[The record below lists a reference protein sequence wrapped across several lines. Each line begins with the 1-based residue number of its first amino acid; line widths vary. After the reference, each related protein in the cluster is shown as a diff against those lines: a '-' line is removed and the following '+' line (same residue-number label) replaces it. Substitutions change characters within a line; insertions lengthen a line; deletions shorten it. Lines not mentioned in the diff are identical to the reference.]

1 VRSVPGLWL
10 MMGGLLAAQEPMEMG
25 PVPTREMF
33 PLYLIT
39 QGYQPVDPTPLG
51 TGRWRVDLERIQS
64 NTFEFSGI
72 FKTQPVQDIE
82 GRVRVTREFVEA
94 HAAEY
99 RDLPLVFFFD
109 EEITRTTLRVRHG
122 IGEATD
128 LWAEWP
134 FQSHSGGRLD
144 HLVEAFHS
152 LGFEQYGRDLVVKD
166 QLTLV
171 VMERGEL
178 RFYSDHG
185 IRGKPQDPVI
195 GLTHRLFA
203 HDRGCLSLAFSV
215 KPPITRTYDVYRSG
229 WDHTL
234 ALTGR
239 WQPSQAHVF
248 HYGAGYV
255 ARPHGSSAHTGF
267 GAFRDGLGAHAG
279 WEWRPSPR
287 FRPFLQLLYQS
298 GYLRPQVYQK
308 LDRPSLQHDLGFH
321 WQLGRRTVFTFR
333 YLNNITHNENTA
345 DMGFVL
351 GLSHAL

>member
-51 TGRWRVDLERIQS
+51 SGRWRVDLERIQS

-203 HDRGCLSLAFSV
+203 HDS
-215 KPPITRTYDVYRSG
+215 
-229 WDHTL
+229 
-234 ALTGR
+234 R
-239 WQPSQAHVF
+239 W
-248 HYGAGYV
+248 
-255 ARPHGSSAHTGF
+255 
-267 GAFRDGLGAHAG
+267 
-279 WEWRPSPR
+279 PSPSSLPSR
-287 FRPFLQLLYQS
+287 APMTCTVPGGITPWPSRAAGSPPRPTSSTTELAMSPGPTAAVPTRVSGPSGMASGPTPDGNGALLPAS
-298 GYLRPQVYQK
+298 G
-308 LDRPSLQHDLGFH
+308 PSSSSS
-321 WQLGRRTVFTFR
+321 TSPAT
-333 YLNNITHNENTA
+333 
-345 DMGFVL
+345 
-351 GLSHAL
+351 